1 MMRREKPSDMVV
13 TLDQLNACDQTTF
26 VTLLKDVYSRHDWVA
41 ARAALQ
47 RPFPTLSALKLGLQR
62 VVNNATH
69 EEKIELL
76 RGHSYFAK
84 AGDRAEKQGGEICDG
99 GELEQL
105 NYSYC
110 ARFDFPFVLS
120 PEGERSTGRRDVVA
134 IIKRRLSNQR
144 DDEIAE
150 ALHHIGR
157 SAELRLNY
165 LFNHVPHVGHLV
177 LDWSDTLGTWSD
189 DENCL
194 TCAFMTT
201 AHRKTAVQLAAWMR
215 ECGMEVS
222 IDTAGNVI
230 GRYVSAD
237 PAAKTLMIGS
247 HYDTARDSSKLKGRL
262 GILLPIAVVRHLHS
276 RGVKL
281 PFHLEIVGFSDS
293 MGLRFNSPFLG
304 SKALAGRFDMRALDN
319 VDSEGLTLQ
328 ATLHDAGYNAQ
339 LIPQIARRR
348 ENLLGFVEVAMENGP
363 ILRGRGVPAGVVSS
377 IAGSSRYMIELTGTA
392 CHAGNAPMSMRRDA
406 AAAAAEVVLLVERC
420 CSGTVSLSG
429 TVGEIE
435 IPNGAAS
442 VVPGG
447 CRLIL
452 EVRAANNAT
461 RDRAVTSIMVG
472 IDAICYRRNMDVS
485 IQCVERVA
493 AVNCDAGLRR
503 QLGEA
508 AMLVGVTP
516 AELAAGTAHDAMEMA
531 GVTDVAMLLMR
542 CDNEGSGEAACES
555 VSADDIETA
564 WELMLAFIRNFDP
577 QS

>member
-1 MMRREKPSDMVV
+1 MRREKRSDMVA
-13 TLDQLNACDQTTF
+13 TLAQLNECDQTIF
-26 VTLLKDVYSRHDWVA
+26 VTILQDVYSGHDWIA

-47 RPFPTLSALKLGLQR
+47 RPFPTLSALKLGLRR

-76 RGHSYFAK
+76 RAHPYLAK
-84 AGDRAEKQGGEICDG
+84 TGDRADKHASQLCAG

-105 NYSYC
+105 NYSYN
-110 ARFDFPFVLS
+110 ARFGFPFVLS
-120 PEGERSTGRRDVVA
+120 PEDERPTGRRDVVG

-165 LFNHVPHVGHLV
+165 LFNHMPHAGHLV

-201 AHRKTAVQLAAWMR
+201 AHRKTAVQLASWMR

-230 GRYVSAD
+230 GRYVSD
-237 PAAKTLMIGS
+237 NPAAKTLMTGS

-276 RGVKL
+276 SGVKL

-293 MGLRFNSPFLG
+293 MGLRFNSAFLG

-328 ATLHDAGYNAQ
+328 STLHDAGYNAQ

-348 ENLLGFVEVAMENGP
+348 ENLLGFVEVAMESGP
-363 ILRGRGVPAGVVSS
+363 ILRGRGMPAGVVTS

-392 CHAGNAPMSMRRDA
+392 CHTGSAPMSMRRDA

-429 TVGEIE
+429 TVCEIE
-435 IPNGAAS
+435 IPNSAAS

-472 IDAICYRRNMDVS
+472 IDAICYRRNMDVR
-485 IQCVERVA
+485 IQCVEQVA
-493 AVNCDAGLRR
+493 AVNCAAGLRR

-516 AELAAGTAHDAMEMA
+516 TELAAGTAHDAMEMA
-531 GVTDVAMLLMR
+531 AVTDVAMLLMR
-542 CDNEGSGEAACES
+542 CDDEGFGNAARES
-555 VSADDIETA
+555 MTADDIETA
-564 WELMLAFIRNFDP
+564 WQVMLAFIRNFDP
-577 QS
+577 QL